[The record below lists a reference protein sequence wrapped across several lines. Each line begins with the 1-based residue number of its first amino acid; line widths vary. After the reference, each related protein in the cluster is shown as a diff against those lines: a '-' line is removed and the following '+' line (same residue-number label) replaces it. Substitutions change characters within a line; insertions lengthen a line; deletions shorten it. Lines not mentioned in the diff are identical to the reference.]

1 LTFLFQFLLSFFSG
15 RSLAAVRERVE
26 RQRSVTVPPNINSIS
41 IDISGSLDE
50 LTMEPPAEKK
60 NIRNSVERLDTQV
73 STLHQDVATLSIE
86 VRNAIQALQEMT
98 FSTMHSQPDLG
109 SGKFQPAR
117 SIPNLQNPNVVHAI
131 TDHYVLA
138 RSSSHPPEIWG
149 RQISIDDTLVS
160 PTTTEKSFDHPR
172 SFAHAHT
179 QQEATQTDNVID
191 YETLEKIVLANPR
204 IILRM
209 LGIEMVFRNECEV
222 AAKPSNLHTIPE
234 VTSSPECST
243 PNIHELI
250 HDHQQKTSNWSIDN
264 SNVDNCRSTEALLA
278 GSYDDVEAIDSGCIT
293 INVQPDHEPYP
304 VATTA
309 GSFCNIVTSSFVSRK
324 DSKKEKKEKNYC
336 PDFEETDDRCAL
348 LKNDQASPPAT
359 TATTPDV
366 PKRNGNLFVNRVP
379 PNYRFSAG
387 DADTL
392 EKGQIAKMLSSR
404 SLRDS

>member
-1 LTFLFQFLLSFFSG
+1 
-15 RSLAAVRERVE
+15 
-26 RQRSVTVPPNINSIS
+26 VPPNINSIS

-50 LTMEPPAEKK
+50 LSMEPPAEKK

-109 SGKFQPAR
+109 LGKFHPAR
-117 SIPNLQNPNVVHAI
+117 SIPNLQNPNIVHAI
-131 TDHYVLA
+131 TDHYILA

-149 RQISIDDTLVS
+149 RQISIDDNLVS
-160 PTTTEKSFDHPR
+160 PTTTEKSYDHPR
-172 SFAHAHT
+172 SFSHTT

-222 AAKPSNLHTIPE
+222 TPKPSNLHTIPE

-250 HDHQQKTSNWSIDN
+250 HDHQQKTPTWSIDN
-264 SNVDNCRSTEALLA
+264 SHVDNCRSTEALLA
-278 GSYDDVEAIDSGCIT
+278 GSYDDVETVDSSCVT
-293 INVQPDHEPYP
+293 INVQTDPGPCT
-304 VATTA
+304 VVTTSS
-309 GSFCNIVTSSFVSRK
+309 SFCSIVTSSFVSRNN
-324 DSKKEKKEKNYC
+324 SKKEKKEKKYC

-348 LKNDQASPPAT
+348 LKNDQVSPPAT
-359 TATTPDV
+359 VATSPEV

-392 EKGQIAKMLSSR
+392 EKGQITKMLSSR
-404 SLRDS
+404 SLRES